1 GQWGHMS
8 VGTLV
13 LLLNATLLWL
23 YSASC
28 HTCRHTMGGRLKNF
42 SKHPIRYKA
51 WTVISKLNH
60 YHPNFA
66 WVSLFGVAFT
76 DFYVRQV
83 ASGAITN
90 YYFF

>member
-1 GQWGHMS
+1 
-8 VGTLV
+8 
-13 LLLNATLLWL
+13 
-23 YSASC
+23 
-28 HTCRHTMGGRLKNF
+28 
-42 SKHPIRYKA
+42 
-51 WTVISKLNH
+51 LNH

-66 WVSLFGVAFT
+66 WVSLIGVAFA